1 MVETKHL
8 TIMFTDIKGFTET
21 TSMKKRGEIE
31 NFLDLHESLI
41 VPVFKKYNGRI
52 VKTIGDAFMVAFH
65 SPTNAVLCGMEIQ
78 KKLKDYDDANP
89 EEKVEVRIAIN
100 SGEVHIRGD
109 DIFGEAV
116 NIASRIEGIAGANDI
131 YFTESVYLSMNKN
144 EIPSAEIGYRKLKGI
159 PEEIKV
165 YKVLKEGDV
174 GESKEK
180 REKLLGTSGLSFFA
194 RLKNFWHRR
203 KKWIIIVLILLILIG
218 IATNPKNIVKK
229 ESNIDQFIS
238 NAENAIKNG
247 NYEEAR
253 KLANRIEQIPK
264 DTVTPKL
271 ALEEAKLYW
280 FLKQPAKA
288 VEYVQLAKK
297 NSTTKE
303 ELAEVNKFIE
313 DALKSA
319 TPEQREK
326 FNALISK

>member
-8 TIMFTDIKGFTET
+8 TVMFTDIKGFTET

-31 NFLDLHESLI
+31 DFLDLHEKLI
-41 VPVFKKYNGRI
+41 TPVFQKYKGRV
-52 VKTIGDAFMVAFH
+52 VKTIGDAFMVVFH

-78 KKLKDYDDANP
+78 KKLREYDEGNP
-89 EEKVEVRIAIN
+89 EEKVEVRVAIN

-109 DIFGEAV
+109 DVFGEAV
-116 NIASRIEGIAGANDI
+116 NIASRIEGIAEANEI

-165 YKVLKEGDV
+165 YKVLMEGE
-174 GESKEK
+174 GRAKEK
-180 REKLLGTSGLSFFA
+180 RAKLLERGGLGFFD

-203 KKWIIIVLILLILIG
+203 KKWIIIGLILLILIG

-238 NAENAIKNG
+238 NAENAIKDG

-313 DALKSA
+313 DTLKSA